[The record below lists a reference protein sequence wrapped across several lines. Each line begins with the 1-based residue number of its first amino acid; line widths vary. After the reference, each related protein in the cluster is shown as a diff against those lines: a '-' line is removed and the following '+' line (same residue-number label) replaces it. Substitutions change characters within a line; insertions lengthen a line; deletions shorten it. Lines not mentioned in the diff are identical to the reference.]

1 MKIGLKKFTEDAFKK
16 LQKYCLKNITS
27 LTSEFVRVFIKKL
40 KLFLKGKKD
49 VKPEF
54 ISFLKEVM
62 PYNCVVCGDKFN
74 KNKENK
80 EHIEHVAYHR

>member
-27 LTSEFVRVFIKKL
+27 LTSEYVRVFIKKL

-54 ISFLKEVM
+54 ISFLKKGM
-62 PYNCVVCGDKFN
+62 PYNCVACGAKFN
-74 KNKENK
+74 KNKENE